1 MSPRRLRPRL
11 RHRGDHWRARS
22 KTAPLV
28 VPSGVW
34 QTAPVRRWTWGLMA
48 VVLAVVV
55 ATAHAATTQPVVFT
69 KTPPKQT
76 NSTSAHFEWT
86 GTGPYK
92 CSLDGATF
100 ATCTSPKDFSGLSEG
115 PHKFS
120 VQGSGTGAT
129 APPPVEYDW
138 TVDLT
143 PPTTVVTQKPP
154 ALSSSTT
161 ATFEFNSPDP
171 TATFQCSLNGSPAQA
186 CTSPVTYTG
195 LADATRTL
203 LIQAVDPAGN
213 VDTQAQP
220 ITWTVDTTPP
230 DTTLANP
237 GNIVGESDP
246 AFTFTSSEM
255 NATFQ
260 CSLDSAPFAAC
271 TSPDRVEVL
280 HSGPHKFSVR
290 AVDAAGNVDPT
301 PAVYSWTSD
310 QTPPKRPEVT
320 IFAAPRAKSSN
331 SSPIPKAT
339 PSPGLVPTFT
349 NPLSKLLAT
358 PTFTLGTR
366 LQAQWQSD
374 SSAVSYDVTV
384 TTFPEDS
391 TGQDEREENV
401 TEIKQYSRT
410 KRTALLLKPG
420 PGATVCVKVD
430 ARDKVGNV
438 SNTKTACTTIPDSF
452 APFWG
457 PYEFHRVKDAKAW
470 RGYYIVL
477 GHNEYLEQPID
488 DGAFF
493 APTEAELVAERCH
506 GCGRVELAFTK
517 YPVGAQKLQQL
528 ATVDLAGK
536 TDHQVVVDLKLPH
549 RRLEADGNGY
559 IVLFRLSGKPRVSG
573 VGFD

>member
-1 MSPRRLRPRL
+1 
-11 RHRGDHWRARS
+11 
-22 KTAPLV
+22 
-28 VPSGVW
+28 
-34 QTAPVRRWTWGLMA
+34 MA
-48 VVLAVVV
+48 VAVAVVV
-55 ATAHAATTQPVVFT
+55 ATAHAATPSVVFT
-69 KTPPKQT
+69 KNPPKQT
-76 NSTSAHFEWT
+76 NNTSAHFEWT

-92 CSLDGATF
+92 CSLDGATP
-100 ATCTSPKDFSGLSEG
+100 ATCTSPQDFAGLSEG

-120 VQGSGTGAT
+120 VQGSATGAT
-129 APPPVEYDW
+129 VPLPVEYDW

-154 ALSSSTT
+154 ALSNSTT
-161 ATFEFNSPDP
+161 ATFEFNSPDT
-171 TATFQCSLNGSPAQA
+171 TATFLCSLNGAPSQA

-213 VDTQAQP
+213 LDTQAQP

-230 DTTLANP
+230 DTLLADP

-260 CSLDSAPFAAC
+260 CSFDSAPFATC
-271 TSPDRVEVL
+271 TSPARVDVL
-280 HSGPHKFSVR
+280 HSGPDQFSVR

-301 PAVYSWTSD
+301 PAVYAWTSD

-339 PSPGLVPTFT
+339 PSPGLSPTFT

-366 LQAQWQSD
+366 LQAQWKSD

-384 TTFPEDS
+384 TTLPEDS

-410 KRTALLLKPG
+410 KRTALLLTPG
-420 PGATVCVKVD
+420 AGATVCVKVD

-438 SNTKTACTTIPDSF
+438 SNIKTTCTTIPDSF

-457 PYEFHRVKDAKAW
+457 PYTFHRVKDLKAW

-477 GHNEYLEQPID
+477 GHGDYLTQPIG

-493 APTEAELVAERCH
+493 APSKAELVAERCH

-517 YPVGAQKLQQL
+517 YPVGGHKFQQL
-528 ATVDLAGK
+528 ATVDLDGK
-536 TDHQVVVDLKLPH
+536 SDHQVEVDLKLPH
-549 RRLEADGNGY
+549 RRLELDGNGY
-559 IVLFRLSGKPRVSG
+559 IVIFRLSGKPRLSG
-573 VGFD
+573 VGFDNS